1 VRSKRVKNKTVQEKC
16 KVKSDDRFL
25 IFALLFSAGRGP
37 FLEVRALYYLP
48 AKPLTA
54 TAVDRLKVKHDPCD
68 FCTWL
73 KSLRIKGDFS
83 HFI

>member
-1 VRSKRVKNKTVQEKC
+1 VKNKTVQEKC

-25 IFALLFSAGRGP
+25 IFALLFSVGRGP

-54 TAVDRLKVKHDPCD
+54 TAVDQAESQTR
-68 FCTWL
+68 
-73 KSLRIKGDFS
+73 SLRFLYLAQIS
-83 HFI
+83 PNQR